1 MQESQTARP
10 ETPATQDATHKELV
24 ASAPIPPSFDEVVL
38 PHLPAARRLAR
49 WLMRSR
55 EDADDVVQES
65 ALRALLYFHTFTG
78 GSARAWF
85 LRIVRNTSYLRHGAP
100 HVKRLTPLED
110 PENEVTTN
118 SPDPEALLLQSI
130 AADCLEDA
138 MSDLSVRSRE
148 LLRRRELDGLSYR
161 ELAESMELPLGTVM
175 SGLSRAR
182 RAMKDALMKRMVSG
196 EGGPCFSI
204 RPSTVVPASE

>member
-1 MQESQTARP
+1 MA
-10 ETPATQDATHKELV
+10 ATQVATHKELV
-24 ASAPIPPSFDEVVL
+24 ADARIQPTFDEVVL

-49 WLMRSR
+49 WLMRSP

-78 GSARAWF
+78 GSPRAWF

-110 PENEVTTN
+110 PENEVSTN
-118 SPDPEALLLQSI
+118 SPDPEALLLQTI
-130 AADCLEDA
+130 AADCLEEA
-138 MSDLSVRSRE
+138 MGDLSARSRE
-148 LLRRRELDGLSYR
+148 LFRRRELDGLSYR
-161 ELAESMELPLGTVM
+161 ELADSMKLPLGTVM

-182 RAMKDALMKRMVSG
+182 RAMKDALLKRMVTG
-196 EGGPCFSI
+196 DGGPCFSV
-204 RPSTVVPASE
+204 RPSSIPASE

>member
-1 MQESQTARP
+1 MHENIAAWPESD
-10 ETPATQDATHKELV
+10 ATQTVTHKEPV
-24 ASAPIPPSFDEVVL
+24 ATNRNQPAFDEVVL

-49 WLMRSR
+49 WLMRSP

-85 LRIVRNTSYLRHGAP
+85 LRIVRNTSYLRHAQP
-100 HVKRLTPLED
+100 HNRRFTPLED
-110 PENEVTTN
+110 PENEVST
-118 SPDPEALLLQSI
+118 SGLDPEALLLQSV
-130 AADCLEDA
+130 AADCLEEA

-161 ELAESMELPLGTVM
+161 ELAESMEMPLGTVM

-182 RAMKDALMKRMVSG
+182 RAIKDALMKRMVTG
-196 EGGPCFSI
+196 QGGPCFSM
-204 RPSTVVPASE
+204 RPSAGLPLPE